1 MLSRRLFEGPD
12 IQKVLA
18 RIQSELGPSAQI
30 ISAEKVRRGGVGG
43 FFARETYQVVVD
55 GPEEP
60 VSRPTLLSARRR
72 AARISPA
79 PAGPEADE
87 RTVPVP
93 STEGAPFAE
102 VLRRLTENAQP
113 TGTTAQPTD
122 MMTPT
127 TTAPGVAAATRPTR
141 SAQVD
146 AVVDE
151 DLTSLLR
158 QMSAARAVA
167 EAEGPISTEAWIE
180 DAHMEAAQP
189 AELETDDVR
198 VDEMNGEELPIE
210 EAQIADEDAPIDAA
224 QIADQDAPIDEAPVD
239 DVQVEDVQVED
250 VLMEEPEAAE
260 SRDMHPTLSA
270 PEAFRAEGIPSGEDR
285 RPVLAELQAVPLPP
299 ADPKAGLSG
308 ITPARARPAL
318 KRMGLP
324 TSLLPADGRLG
335 LVPALFRAL
344 SRMPMAPPVCLQP
357 GEVMAVIGTADRAL
371 VLASRLALS
380 IGLDPAE
387 VVVATP
393 AEVGETGSERTV
405 IGSGAAAESHAEEWA
420 TRSRPTVVSIAAGP
434 GSGRET
440 WAGNVIE
447 ALQPAAV
454 WGVVE
459 ATRKPEDVSAWS
471 DAVGQVDALA
481 LEDLDGTTSPAAV
494 LGTGIPVALLDGQLA
509 SPEAWTALL
518 AGRLRAA
525 A

>member
-43 FFARETYQVVVD
+43 FFARDTYQVVVD

-60 VSRPTLLSARRR
+60 VSRPTLLSSRRR
-72 AARISPA
+72 AARITPGLIA
-79 PAGPEADE
+79 TEAGEP
-87 RTVPVP
+87 TVPVP

-113 TGTTAQPTD
+113 MAPAEP
-122 MMTPT
+122 MAAEPMV
-127 TTAPGVAAATRPTR
+127 TAPAPAAADP
-141 SAQVD
+141 APAGQVD
-146 AVVDE
+146 AMVDE

-158 QMSAARAVA
+158 QMSAARAAA
-167 EAEGPISTEAWIE
+167 EAAEGPASAEAWID
-180 DAHMEAAQP
+180 DAQAEAAQQP
-189 AELETDDVR
+189 DDALIDLIESEDVQM
-198 VDEMNGEELPIE
+198 DESRIDDP
-210 EAQIADEDAPIDAA
+210 QIADA
-224 QIADQDAPIDEAPVD
+224 QIEDLDQPQTDDLPVD
-239 DVQVEDVQVED
+239 AGAIEADDAEVEGIAD
-250 VLMEEPEAAE
+250 LHPALATAE
-260 SRDMHPTLSA
+260 VIHGQGATLS
-270 PEAFRAEGIPSGEDR
+270 EDR

-299 ADPKAGLSG
+299 ADPKAGLNG

-335 LVPALFRAL
+335 LVPALYRAL

-357 GEVMAVIGTADRAL
+357 GEVMAVIGAADRAL

-387 VVVATP
+387 VVVASP
-393 AEVGETGSERTV
+393 AEVGETGTDRIV
-405 IGSGAAAESHAEEWA
+405 IGSGAAAESAAEQWA
-420 TRSRPTVVSIAAGP
+420 TRSRPTVVSIAAAP

-440 WAGNVIE
+440 WASNVIE

-481 LEDLDGTTSPAAV
+481 LEDMDATTSPAAV

-509 SPEAWTALL
+509 SPENWTALL

>member
-18 RIQSELGPSAQI
+18 RIQAELGPSAQI

-60 VSRPTLLSARRR
+60 VSRPTLLSSRRR
-72 AARISPA
+72 AAGIAPA
-79 PAGPEADE
+79 PAAPGAGE

-102 VLRRLTENAQP
+102 VLRRLTENTQP
-113 TGTTAQPTD
+113 TGGAPTA
-122 MMTPT
+122 
-127 TTAPGVAAATRPTR
+127 AVAATPAPHP
-141 SAQVD
+141 AQVD

-151 DLTSLLR
+151 DLTSMLR

-167 EAEGPISTEAWIE
+167 EAAEGQMSTEAWIE
-180 DAHMEAAQP
+180 DARTEGVLPTEP
-189 AELETDDVR
+189 AEDDTPIG
-198 VDEMNGEELPIE
+198 EMHGAEIPADDLPVAE
-210 EAQIADEDAPIDAA
+210 MQIGDM
-224 QIADQDAPIDEAPVD
+224 PVD
-239 DVQVEDVQVED
+239 DMPIDDMEGDEMQVEDMGIETA
-250 VLMEEPEAAE
+250 EAEGAE
-260 SRDMHPTLSA
+260 AGHMHPALTPTEPL
-270 PEAFRAEGIPSGEDR
+270 RAEGATLSEDR
-285 RPVLAELQAVPLPP
+285 RPVLADLQAVPLPP
-299 ADPKAGLSG
+299 ADPKAGLNG

-324 TSLLPADGRLG
+324 ASLLPADGRLG
-335 LVPALFRAL
+335 LVPALYRAL

-357 GEVMAVIGTADRAL
+357 GEVMAVIGAADRAL

-387 VVVATP
+387 VVVASP
-393 AEVGETGSERTV
+393 AEVGETGSERMI
-405 IGSGAAAESHAEEWA
+405 IGSGAAAESHAEQWA
-420 TRSRPTVVSIAAGP
+420 ARSRPTVVSIAAAP

-440 WAGNVIE
+440 WASNVIE

-481 LEDLDGTTSPAAV
+481 LEDVDATTSPAAV

>member
-60 VSRPTLLSARRR
+60 LSRPTLLSSRRR
-72 AARISPA
+72 AAGIAPA
-79 PAGPEADE
+79 PAAPEAGE
-87 RTVPVP
+87 RIVPVP

-113 TGTTAQPTD
+113 MGAAP
-122 MMTPT
+122 MPEPAAVATP
-127 TTAPGVAAATRPTR
+127 APG
-141 SAQVD
+141 AQVD

-151 DLTSLLR
+151 DLTSMLR
-158 QMSAARAVA
+158 QMSAARAMA
-167 EAEGPISTEAWIE
+167 EAAEGPMSTEAWIE
-180 DAHMEAAQP
+180 DAQGEGAP
-189 AELETDDVR
+189 PTDPR
-198 VDEMNGEELPIE
+198 VDEMPIDQIHVDEIHVDDMQIGDTQIEDMQIE
-210 EAQIADEDAPIDAA
+210 EIRVDE
-224 QIADQDAPIDEAPVD
+224 
-239 DVQVEDVQVED
+239 
-250 VLMEEPEAAE
+250 MEIETTETEGAE
-260 SRDMHPTLSA
+260 TGDMHPALA
-270 PEAFRAEGIPSGEDR
+270 PTEPFRAEGAMLSEEGR
-285 RPVLAELQAVPLPP
+285 AVLADLQAVPLP
-299 ADPKAGLSG
+299 ADPKAGLNG

-318 KRMGLP
+318 KRMGVP
-324 TSLLPADGRLG
+324 ASLLPADGRLG
-335 LVPALFRAL
+335 LVPALYRAL

-357 GEVMAVIGTADRAL
+357 GEVMAVIGAADRAL

-387 VVVATP
+387 VIVASP
-393 AEVGETGSERTV
+393 AEVGEMGSERMV
-405 IGSGAAAESHAEEWA
+405 IGSGAAAESHAEQWA
-420 TRSRPTVVSIAAGP
+420 TRPRPTVVSIAAAP

-440 WAGNVIE
+440 WASNVIE

-481 LEDLDGTTSPAAV
+481 LEDVDATTSPAAV
-494 LGTGIPVALLDGQLA
+494 LATGIPVALLDGQLA
-509 SPEAWTALL
+509 TPEAWTALL